1 MVKKLLEMQETWVR
15 SLGLEDP
22 PLWRTEWQLTPV
34 FLPGDSHGQ
43 RSLECYS
50 LCDHIESDMTEAT

>member
-1 MVKKLLEMQETWVR
+1 MVKKLLAMQETWVR

-43 RSLECYS
+43 RSLSGYS
-50 LCDHIESDMTEAT
+50 PWGGKESDTTE